1 MVIAKCQA
9 GKPPTV
15 TRLLLLPDEAEE
27 PPLSISREHFSTAIA
42 FGFDLAEQLLFRGEE
57 VVEEP
62 HDSIQRIRVAGEAF
76 AQLLAGRIVKEVGA
90 RF

>member
-62 HDSIQRIRVAGEAF
+62 HDLSRIRVAGEAF

>member
-1 MVIAKCQA
+1 MKCQA

-57 VVEEP
+57 VIEEP
-62 HDSIQRIRVAGEAF
+62 HNPPSDLPESKLTSDSEQMNDS
-76 AQLLAGRIVKEVGA
+76 
-90 RF
+90 